1 MHGIHRHNQKGM
13 TLFELVCALAVV
25 AIIAVLA
32 SRGASAAIYASRTGS
47 GLASLM
53 AALTRARSVAA
64 STEVDVVL
72 CPSADG
78 ETCHSG
84 YHWEGGWIA
93 FQATKPGSNRVA
105 GEPLVL
111 SQPAFP
117 PRVHLITS
125 AGRTRIRFQ
134 GNGGNAGSNATFT
147 LCDGRGARSAS
158 AYAMANNGNLHAT
171 PADSGNVALA
181 CAGL

>member
-1 MHGIHRHNQKGM
+1 MQDAHRQNGM
-13 TLFELVCALAVV
+13 TLLELVSALAVV
-25 AIIAVLA
+25 AVIAVWE
-32 SRGASAAIYASRTGS
+32 SRGASAAFYASRTSS
-47 GLASLM
+47 GLASMM
-53 AALTRARSVAA
+53 AALTQARSVAA

-78 ETCHSG
+78 ETCHAG

-117 PRVHLITS
+117 PKVHLITS

-134 GNGGNAGSNATFT
+134 GNGGNVGSNATFT
-147 LCDGRGARSAS
+147 LCDGRGAHSAT
-158 AYAMANNGNLHAT
+158 AYAMA
-171 PADSGNVALA
+171 ADPGNVALA